1 MKTSGNEK
9 NNPFEFNANTG
20 LLEHQRPVDVQI
32 QVYFMALLVSGSLLV
47 FMISYTHPLL
57 DLKFVPPSIGVV
69 FWLARRAELI
79 NHPSFSGK
87 PLIVAEAILLSILG
101 GFAFYPRSSFLFCIE
116 ESIFTIC
123 SIAIGLAIATKQSR
137 NVISLETSI
146 RCWLFLLSIFALGFV
161 HGLIESTIIEL
172 AIFVCAP
179 AAIGS
184 WIGFSTL
191 SKCPVLL
198 MISLDILVFK
208 IVILLD
214 ICIL

>member
-1 MKTSGNEK
+1 MKTSENDK
-9 NNPFEFNANTG
+9 DNPFEFNVNIG
-20 LLEHQRPVDVQI
+20 LIKHQRPVDVQI
-32 QVYFMALLVSGSLLV
+32 QVYFLATGVSGALLV
-47 FMISYTHPLL
+47 FMIPSYHPIL

-69 FWLARRAELI
+69 FWLARRWKLI

-87 PLIVAEAILLSILG
+87 PLIIVEAILLGLLG
-101 GFAFYPRSSFLFCIE
+101 GFAFYPHSSFLFCIE

-123 SIAIGLAIATKQSR
+123 SIAIGLAIATKQTR

-146 RCWLFLLSIFALGFV
+146 RCWLFLLSILALGFV
-161 HGLIESTIIEL
+161 NGLTESTIIEL
-172 AIFVCAP
+172 AIFICAP

-184 WIGFSTL
+184 WIGISTL

-198 MISLDILVFK
+198 MISLEIVVFK